1 MSILLTERAAE
12 EVKRFLTEG
21 DYEDGSALRVAVSGG
36 G

>member
-1 MSILLTERAAE
+1 MSITLTEKAAG

-21 DYEDGSALRVAVSGG
+21 DFGDGAALRVAVSGG